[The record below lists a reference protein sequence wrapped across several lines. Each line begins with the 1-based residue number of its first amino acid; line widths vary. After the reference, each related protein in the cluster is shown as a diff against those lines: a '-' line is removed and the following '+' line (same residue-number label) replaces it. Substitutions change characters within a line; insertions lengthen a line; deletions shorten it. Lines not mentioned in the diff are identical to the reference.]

1 MALML
6 GLPEKTILIP
16 DSASLIKA
24 IKAKSFEEY
33 EQQALTER
41 KEIGAIILHKKIAE
55 LGVKTVKADYYP
67 GLALTAGYL
76 AANVPGFLT
85 ITNAVNVGVGVKY
98 SLSSIWKT
106 KTKLA
111 AAGARVQQ
119 LASSELMLSDQ
130 IRLQVNETYQAYK
143 LSEKRIQVYQKALV
157 QSTENFRII
166 KNKYE
171 NTLATATDLLEAEVT
186 QLQSR
191 LMVVGATV
199 DSIVA
204 YNKLLQTTGIL
215 TP

>member
-1 MALML
+1 
-6 GLPEKTILIP
+6 
-16 DSASLIKA
+16 
-24 IKAKSFEEY
+24 
-33 EQQALTER
+33 
-41 KEIGAIILHKKIAE
+41 
-55 LGVKTVKADYYP
+55 
-67 GLALTAGYL
+67 
-76 AANVPGFLT
+76 
-85 ITNAVNVGVGVKY
+85 
-98 SLSSIWKT
+98 
-106 KTKLA
+106 
-111 AAGARVQQ
+111 
-119 LASSELMLSDQ
+119 MLSDQ

-166 KNKYE
+166 KNKYD

-199 DSIVA
+199 DAIVT